1 MRLLWMASAVL
12 TLVLGARVSLG
23 GQMPMPGG
31 DIPINLIQVK
41 QVAQLLSDGAQVALV
56 DVRSRQEYLIQ
67 HIKGALSIP
76 LASIDVRSGEIPRDG
91 LAVLY

>member
-1 MRLLWMASAVL
+1 MRLLWMASVVL

-91 LAVLY
+91 LVVLY